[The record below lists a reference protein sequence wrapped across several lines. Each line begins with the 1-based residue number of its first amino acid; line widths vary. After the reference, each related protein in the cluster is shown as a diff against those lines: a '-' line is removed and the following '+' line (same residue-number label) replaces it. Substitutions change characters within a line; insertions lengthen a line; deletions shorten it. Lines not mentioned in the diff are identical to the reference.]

1 MSPHTPTPISLT
13 ADTFRASTVR
23 YPGIHRRKSGLTC
36 SPRQP
41 SAQTSAMA
49 TIAALTWATVDAKQ
63 ATSFL
68 GLGAAQRE
76 TNRQEHAQ

>member
-1 MSPHTPTPISLT
+1 
-13 ADTFRASTVR
+13 
-23 YPGIHRRKSGLTC
+23 
-36 SPRQP
+36 
-41 SAQTSAMA
+41 MA